1 MALQFL
7 VIAVDVPEGGKRP
20 AFQITSKPSVQVAQ
34 EWFSEGDWN
43 GINPFAH
50 ARECQ
55 KLLDDAAM
63 RRGDD

>member
-20 AFQITSKPSVQVAQ
+20 AFQITSRPSVNAAQ
-34 EWFSEGDWN
+34 EWFSEEDWR
-43 GINPFAH
+43 GLNPVAH
-50 ARECQ
+50 GRECQ
-55 KLLDDAAM
+55 KLLDDAAL